1 LIPCSALA
9 LLVPKKDG
17 ACRMCVDSMAINNI
31 TMNHRFPIPRLD
43 DMLDEL
49 RGSNVFSKI
58 ELRSGYQK
66 IRMKEGDKWKTTFKT
81 KYGLYEW
88 LVIPFCLSNAPSTSI
103 RLINEIL
110 KPFIG
115 NFVVLY
121 FR

>member
-1 LIPCSALA
+1 
-9 LLVPKKDG
+9 
-17 ACRMCVDSMAINNI
+17 
-31 TMNHRFPIPRLD
+31 MNHRFPIPRLD